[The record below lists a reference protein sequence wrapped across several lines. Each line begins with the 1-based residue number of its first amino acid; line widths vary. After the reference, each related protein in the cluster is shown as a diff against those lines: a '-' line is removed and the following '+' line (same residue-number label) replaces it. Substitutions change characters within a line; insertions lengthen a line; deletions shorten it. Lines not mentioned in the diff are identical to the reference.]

1 MGGWAFLEIDVEG
14 ALRVVQQ
21 YPEAVTI
28 FLRTPSSAEFERRLR
43 ARGTESE
50 EVIQRRVATAEKE
63 LKQAD
68 RYRYTVVNDRL
79 ETAVSEI
86 CEILK
91 AEEKTTMLN
100 EFRED
105 DIVRKVGGRF
115 RLSTLLQ
122 KRMVALNRGSTPLV
136 DLQTRNLM
144 EIAVAEIMQDKI
156 YLDDS
161 DNVRTAEDESSLV
174 DKLDQLTPDDDG
186 GPDLSDL

>member
-1 MGGWAFLEIDVEG
+1 
-14 ALRVVQQ
+14 
-21 YPEAVTI
+21 
-28 FLRTPSSAEFERRLR
+28 
-43 ARGTESE
+43 
-50 EVIQRRVATAEKE
+50 
-63 LKQAD
+63 
-68 RYRYTVVNDRL
+68 
-79 ETAVSEI
+79 
-86 CEILK
+86 
-91 AEEKTTMLN
+91 MLN

-174 DKLDQLTPDDDG
+174 DKLDQLAPDDDG